1 MRGHTTH
8 TYAEVSKHIGMCA
21 HTQACKHMHVNTCM
35 HIHACIHMHACT
47 QIHAHACM
55 YSVCGAAQVGSL
67 SSQLVYAQR
76 YICILQDAYIYAHV
90 HICTCTHPHGPCT
103 ASNCHLARLRAP
115 PPPPT
120 WGEAISVCYLTLAIV
135 ATSLGCATPALCPQ
149 LLTVVWGRQGPLGPT
164 RLQSSWLQP
173 EPPTHPPTHTHTHI
187 TGLKHFGRKQEGQH
201 CPFCGACERD

>member
-1 MRGHTTH
+1 
-8 TYAEVSKHIGMCA
+8 
-21 HTQACKHMHVNTCM
+21 MHVYTCM
-35 HIHACIHMHACT
+35 HVHKYMHMHACT
-47 QIHAHACM
+47 ACVEQLR
-55 YSVCGAAQVGSL
+55 SVPYPPNWFTHSATY
-67 SSQLVYAQR
+67 VYCKMHIYMR
-76 YICILQDAYIYAHV
+76 TCTYAHV
-90 HICTCTHPHGPCT
+90 HIRMAPAQLPTVIW
-103 ASNCHLARLRAP
+103 RACVPP

-173 EPPTHPPTHTHTHI
+173 EPPTHPPTHPHTHI